1 MKTKLSFLI
10 AFFFLLGSTAFAQS
24 SSFRVL
30 AAKGNN
36 TKGSEALRIGTTLS
50 PNDQITLADGSYL
63 GLLHSSG
70 QTLEIREKG
79 TFKVSDLEG
88 RLKKGN
94 ADLTGRYAQY
104 VVSEVAKGEEAAG
117 AHRHMGKTGAV
128 ERAGKSA
135 IMSVMPRSL
144 SLAGDQ
150 TVVSWFV
157 LEEVAKIKEE
167 DVDKYLVTVTDMY
180 NNVLFTEET
189 AEPNFVIDLTD
200 PRYKGERSVL
210 YQISVMEEGKE
221 SIKSEPNNIK
231 RVNAKEAKKYVTEAD
246 QIGDNSALG
255 YLIKAQYFEE
265 KQLLADAVAAYH
277 KAMSL
282 EPDVETY
289 KILYEGFLDRNK
301 MTKNSIL
308 DAMASNKEGY

>member
-10 AFFFLLGSTAFAQS
+10 AFLFLLGSTAFAQS

-30 AAKGNN
+30 AAKGDN
-36 TKGSEALRIGTTLS
+36 KKDGEAIRIGTTLS
-50 PNDQITLADGSYL
+50 SNDQITLADGSYL

-70 QTLEIREKG
+70 QTLEVREKG

-104 VVSEVAKGEEAAG
+104 VVSEVAKGEEVAG
-117 AHRHMGKTGAV
+117 AYRHMSKTGAV

-189 AEPNFVIDLTD
+189 EEPNFVIDLTD

-210 YQISVMEEGKE
+210 YQISVIEEGKE

-231 RVNAKEAKKYVTEAD
+231 RVNAKEAKKYITEAE
-246 QIGDNSALG
+246 QIGDDSALG
-255 YLIKAQYFEE
+255 YLIRAQYFEE
-265 KQLLADAVAAYH
+265 KQLLADAIAAYH

-301 MTKNSIL
+301 MTKSSIL
-308 DAMASNKEGY
+308 DAVAANK